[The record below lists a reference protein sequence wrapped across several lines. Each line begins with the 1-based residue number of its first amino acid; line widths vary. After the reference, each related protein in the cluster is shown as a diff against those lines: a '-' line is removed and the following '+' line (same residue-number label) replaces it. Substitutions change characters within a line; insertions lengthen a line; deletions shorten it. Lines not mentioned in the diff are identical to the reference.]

1 MASFYPVG
9 SSRATT
15 QSSITSMMYQINR
28 DQLAIQDLQT
38 QISTGRRLASPS
50 QDPAAA
56 IRGLAA
62 QRQLEYKSQVDDNL
76 SSADTIL
83 SATESTLSQSQSI
96 LNEMRGVAVAAG
108 GNTLS
113 TEEKDAYIAQ
123 ITAAIS
129 KLTELGNAKFRDQ
142 YIFAGSDLLAP
153 PLQQVGDSVRFSGN
167 TEALR
172 TISDYAST
180 ISANVTAGD
189 AFGVT
194 SSKVVSTVDLDPAL
208 TSDTALSLLNRGEGI
223 RGGAISF
230 SNGVNSVVIDLADTH
245 NLSDVMEKINGTQVG
260 TPTGTRT
267 LTATLTAQGLN
278 IAYQDGLGGLLRI
291 DEVGSGH
298 MAADLGINNS
308 QSAGTSPVTGK
319 DLNPIVTNATRLSQ
333 LFGGIGINIGDS
345 FQIKQ
350 GSKTYGI
357 TTNNIST
364 VEDLINRIQS
374 SGAQV
379 QTSLDPSGRFL
390 QLQSTESG
398 TAMSIGETGSNLASK
413 LGLRTFDL
421 RTPVSDLNFGQ
432 GIFSQSQGDDLVFT
446 RSDGSEM
453 KVNLDGVQTVQDVLN
468 RINNNVDNFN
478 PALRI
483 TAALA
488 NVGNGI
494 TLSAA
499 SGTQPIAVK
508 NAGGSQAAWGLGLV
522 SKTTEKATGVATGS
536 LSVITGA
543 DVSGVEVE
551 GVFTSLIRMR
561 QSLAS
566 DQNLD
571 LGRVT
576 AALDLDLQRMSLSR
590 GLIGTRQQSI
600 EHVRDL
606 SAEQQVQLKQIE
618 SDQLDADLAS
628 VISDM
633 TARQAALQASLQLM
647 GNISKLTLFNYI

>member
-15 QSSITSMMYQINR
+15 QSSIINMMYQINH

-38 QISTGRRLASPS
+38 QISTGRRLATPS

-62 QRQLEYKSQVDDNL
+62 QRQLEYKSQIDDNL

-96 LNEMRGVAVAAG
+96 LNEMRGVAVAAS

-113 TEEKDAYIAQ
+113 PEEKEAYIAQ
-123 ITAAIS
+123 INSAIS
-129 KLTELGNAKFRDQ
+129 KLTELGNSKFRDQ
-142 YIFAGSDLLAP
+142 YVFAGSNLLAP
-153 PLQQVGDSVRFSGN
+153 PLQKVGDSVRFSGN
-167 TEALR
+167 AEGLR

-180 ISANVTAGD
+180 ISANVTAAD

-194 SSKVVSTVDLDPAL
+194 SSKVVSTVDLNPAL
-208 TSDTALSLLNRGEGI
+208 TSDTALSLLNRGDGI

-230 SNGVNSVVIDLADTH
+230 SNGVTSVAIDLADAH

-260 TPTGTRT
+260 SRT
-267 LTATLTAQGLN
+267 LTATLSSQGLN
-278 IAYQDGLGGLLRI
+278 IGYQDGLGGLLRI
-291 DEVGSGH
+291 DEVGSGN
-298 MAADLGINNS
+298 MAADLGINNTAT
-308 QSAGTSPVTGK
+308 AGSSPVTGK
-319 DLNPIVTNATRLSQ
+319 DLDPIVTKTTRLSQ
-333 LFGGIGINIGDS
+333 LFAGTGITIGDS

-350 GSKTYGI
+350 GGKTYGVS
-357 TTNNIST
+357 TSNTST

-379 QTSLDPSGRFL
+379 QASLDPTGRFL

-398 TAMSIGETGSNLASK
+398 TAMSIGETGANLASR

-421 RTPVSDLNFGQ
+421 STPVKQLNFGQ
-432 GIFSQSQGDDLVFT
+432 GIFSKDQGDDLVFV

-483 TAALA
+483 TASLA
-488 NVGNGI
+488 NSGNGL
-494 TLSAA
+494 TLSAQ
-499 SGTQPIAVK
+499 SGAQPIAVK

-522 SKTTEKATGVATGS
+522 PRSAESATGAASGG
-536 LSVITGA
+536 LSIISGA

-561 QSLAS
+561 QSIES
-566 DQNLD
+566 GQNLD
-571 LGRVT
+571 MGRVT
-576 AALDLDLQRMSLSR
+576 ASLDQDVQRMSLAR

-600 EHVRDL
+600 EQVRDL
-606 SAEQQVQLKQIE
+606 SAEQQLQLKQIE

-628 VISDM
+628 VISEM

>member
-1 MASFYPVG
+1 MAGFYPVG
-9 SSRATT
+9 SGRATT
-15 QSSITSMMYQINR
+15 QASITNMMYQINH

-38 QISTGRRLASPS
+38 QISTGRRLATPS

-62 QRQLEYKSQVDDNL
+62 QRQLEYKSQIDTNL

-96 LNEMRGVAVAAG
+96 LNEMRGVAVSAAG
-108 GNTLS
+108 NTIS
-113 TEEKDAYIAQ
+113 AEEKDAYIAQ
-123 ITAAIS
+123 INSAIS
-129 KLTELGNAKFRDQ
+129 KLTDLGNSKFRDQ
-142 YIFAGSDLLAP
+142 YIFAGSDLLTP
-153 PLQQVGDSVRFSGN
+153 PLKTVGDSVRFSGN
-167 TEALR
+167 AEGLR

-180 ISANVTAGD
+180 ISANVTASD

-194 SSKVVSTVDLDPAL
+194 SSKVVSTVDLNPAL
-208 TSDTALSLLNRGEGI
+208 TPNTALSLLNRGEGI

-230 SNGVNSVVIDLADTH
+230 SNGVASVTIDLADAH

-260 TPTGTRT
+260 ART
-267 LTATLTAQGLN
+267 LTATLGTQGLN
-278 IAYQDGLGGLLRI
+278 IGYQDGLGGMLRI
-291 DEVGSGH
+291 DEVGSGN
-298 MAADLGINNS
+298 MAADLGIINTT
-308 QSAGTSPVTGK
+308 AGISPVTGK
-319 DLNPIVTNATRLSQ
+319 DLDPVVTKATRLSQ
-333 LFGGIGINIGDS
+333 LFGGTGITIGDS

-357 TTNNIST
+357 ATNNTTT

-379 QTSLDPSGRFL
+379 KASLDPTGRFL

-398 TAMSIGETGSNLASK
+398 TAMSIGETGAHLASQ

-421 RTPVSDLNFGQ
+421 NTPVRDLNFGQ
-432 GIFSQSQGDDLVFT
+432 GIFSKDQGDDLVFV

-468 RINNNVDNFN
+468 RINNHVDNFN

-488 NVGNGI
+488 NSGNGL
-494 TLSAA
+494 TLSAQ
-499 SGTQPIAVK
+499 SGTQPISVK

-522 SKTTEKATGVATGS
+522 PRSTESASGIANGS
-536 LSVITGA
+536 LSVISGA

-561 QSLAS
+561 QSIES
-566 DQNLD
+566 GQNLD
-571 LGRVT
+571 MGRVT
-576 AALDLDLQRMSLSR
+576 ASLDQDVQRMSLAR

-600 EHVRDL
+600 EQVKNL

-647 GNISKLTLFNYI
+647 GNMSKLTLFNYI